1 MRPILPPDLDLLTRV
16 ALPLPVEHRAGA
28 IAQILSA
35 ADLADRYRKR
45 TGRLHPLHG
54 DGSVLSV
61 ALQHRPSAVGPFCD
75 ARYCTALATVLLA
88 VSDWRNRTQ
97 TLRIS

>member
-1 MRPILPPDLDLLTRV
+1 MRPILPPDLDLLARV
-16 ALPLPVEHRAGA
+16 VLPLPAESRARV
-28 IAQILSA
+28 IAQLLTH

-61 ALQHRPSAVGPFCD
+61 ALQHRPSPSRPTCDRIYCAALLDVVQGIAV
-75 ARYCTALATVLLA
+75 
-88 VSDWRNRTQ
+88 WRDRTQ